1 MIVLD
6 TNVVSEPL
14 RSRPHSSAVD
24 WLDRQVIETLYLTT
38 ITLAELR
45 FGVASLPAGRRRDR
59 LGARIE
65 DEVIGAFTGRI
76 LAFDEPASVAYAT
89 LRTRA
94 RNRARNQG
102 LALGAADAYIAGI
115 VAAHGFAIATRDR
128 APFEAAG
135 VAVIDPFDG

>member
-76 LAFDEPASVAYAT
+76 LAFEEPASVAYAA

-94 RNRARNQG
+94 RDQG

>member
-14 RSRPHSSAVD
+14 RSRPHSAAVD

-89 LRTRA
+89 LRTRV
-94 RNRARNQG
+94 RDQG

-135 VAVIDPFDG
+135 VAVIDPFD

>member
-14 RSRPHSSAVD
+14 RSRPHSAAVD

-89 LRTRA
+89 LRARA
-94 RNRARNQG
+94 RDQG
-102 LALGAADAYIAGI
+102 LTLGATDAYIAGI

-135 VAVIDPFDG
+135 VAVIDPFDY

>member
-14 RSRPHSSAVD
+14 RSRPHSAAVD

-94 RNRARNQG
+94 RDQG

-135 VAVIDPFDG
+135 VAVIDPFD

>member
-14 RSRPHSSAVD
+14 RSRPHSAAVD

-45 FGVASLPAGRRRDR
+45 FGVAALPAGRRRDR

-65 DEVIGAFTGRI
+65 DEVIGAFAGR
-76 LAFDEPASVAYAT
+76 AT
-89 LRTRA
+89 RTIVLPRPGRCA
-94 RNRARNQG
+94 TT
-102 LALGAADAYIAGI
+102 I
-115 VAAHGFAIATRDR
+115 VAARRPTGGPVRGWQIQ
-128 APFEAAG
+128 
-135 VAVIDPFDG
+135 

>member
-14 RSRPHSSAVD
+14 RSRPHSAAVD

-65 DEVIGAFTGRI
+65 DEVIGAFAGRI
-76 LAFDEPASVAYAT
+76 LAFDEPAGVAYAT

-94 RNRARNQG
+94 RNQG
-102 LALGAADAYIAGI
+102 LALGTADAYIAGI
-115 VAAHGFAIATRDR
+115 VSAHGFAIATRDR

>member
-14 RSRPHSSAVD
+14 RSRPHSAAVD

-76 LAFDEPASVAYAT
+76 LAFDEPASVAYST

-94 RNRARNQG
+94 RDQG

-135 VAVIDPFDG
+135 VAVIDPFD